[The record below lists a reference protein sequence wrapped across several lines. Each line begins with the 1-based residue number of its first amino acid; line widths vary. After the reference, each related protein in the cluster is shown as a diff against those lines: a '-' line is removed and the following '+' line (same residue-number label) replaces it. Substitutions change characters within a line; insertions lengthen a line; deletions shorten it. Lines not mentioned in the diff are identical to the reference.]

1 MVETHDQLGSDFCA
15 SIPYPLRMGD
25 LVHVR
30 FFKWPDRA
38 HWRYDMFRLGTDEHG
53 VWLGA
58 PEHTVTQR
66 GDEPPN
72 EHPYAFVK
80 LVPRGGWFT
89 AIWNTEGKYEI
100 YVDISTPPVW
110 DGDTVEMIDLDLDV
124 VRWRTD
130 GSAGILDEDEFLE
143 HQETYGYPQHIIDK
157 ARATTASLLL
167 AVEARDEPF
176 GDVGPA
182 WLRRL
187 TEGS

>member
-1 MVETHDQLGSDFCA
+1 M
-15 SIPYPLRMGD
+15 RD

-30 FFKWPDRA
+30 FFKWPDRL

-58 PEHTVTQR
+58 PESTVTQR

-100 YVDISTPPVW
+100 YIDISTPPVW

-124 VRWRTD
+124 VRWRTG
-130 GSAGILDEDEFLE
+130 GSAGVLDEDEFLE

-157 ARATTASLLL
+157 ARATTASLML

-182 WLRRL
+182 WLQRF